1 MSSAKEPTNE
11 PLRVFRAPGM
21 SVAVFENTSEEGKTF
36 YKLSA
41 QRVYRVGK
49 DFKTSTSFSFTE
61 VPTLLLVMQRAWKY
75 ISELETKAKDR
86 DND

>member
-1 MSSAKEPTNE
+1 MSSAKESTNE

-61 VPTLLLVMQRAWKY
+61 VPTLLLVMQRAWNY

>member
-1 MSSAKEPTNE
+1 
-11 PLRVFRAPGM
+11 M

-61 VPTLLLVMQRAWKY
+61 VPTLLLVMQRAWNY

>member
-1 MSSAKEPTNE
+1 
-11 PLRVFRAPGM
+11 M

-61 VPTLLLVMQRAWKY
+61 VPTLLLVMQRAWNF
-75 ISELETKAKDR
+75 ISELETKAKVR

>member
-1 MSSAKEPTNE
+1 
-11 PLRVFRAPGM
+11 M

-36 YKLSA
+36 FKLSA

-61 VPTLLLVMQRAWKY
+61 VPTLLLVMQRAWNF
-75 ISELETKAKDR
+75 ISELETKAKVR